1 MFSKI
6 LYSTKFEEFSLP
18 ILKSLTCLKAGGLK
32 EVVLLHVIDK
42 DILYTMH
49 RSGFPVDEKQMIK
62 SAQKQ
67 LDSYSDYL
75 ISHEIKVKTKIV
87 TGSIVSAI
95 IKTSTVEKVTLI
107 IAGRQRRDIL
117 GELFIGSTTDRIIRQ
132 SSVPVLVA
140 KYGIL
145 LETPGEKAEQ
155 YCAQMFKK
163 VMYPTDWS
171 TNAERVK
178 EILPSL
184 KAVGVSEII
193 AVHVIEPH
201 TPLKESEASSYR
213 MEILGK
219 ELKEMGF
226 SVKTLLIEGQPYKE
240 IIQLAMDEGVSLI
253 AMGTHGMGKVEGILW
268 GSVSQRVVEYCE
280 KPVLVMK

>member
-1 MFSKI
+1 
-6 LYSTKFEEFSLP
+6 
-18 ILKSLTCLKAGGLK
+18 
-32 EVVLLHVIDK
+32 
-42 DILYTMH
+42 
-49 RSGFPVDEKQMIK
+49 
-62 SAQKQ
+62 
-67 LDSYSDYL
+67 
-75 ISHEIKVKTKIV
+75 
-87 TGSIVSAI
+87 
-95 IKTSTVEKVTLI
+95 
-107 IAGRQRRDIL
+107 
-117 GELFIGSTTDRIIRQ
+117 
-132 SSVPVLVA
+132 
-140 KYGIL
+140 
-145 LETPGEKAEQ
+145 
-155 YCAQMFKK
+155 MFKK

-171 TNAERVK
+171 SNAERVK